1 MDKYEIAKRLMKCFP
16 NSFISGSGEFIAHEY
31 ANEYFLFD
39 NCESELDVKCKVLE
53 WFSRGAYKTE
63 PYGRAA
69 AKNRNFHRFMLNGIN
84 AFLQTEFTEDD
95 MYIIYTYLGNSC
107 NHPKTVKF
115 IESGYDM
122 NIFERERESNEK

>member
-1 MDKYEIAKRLMKCFP
+1 MVKFEVAKRLMKCFP
-16 NSFISGSGEFIAHEY
+16 NSFINYLGEFIAHRY
-31 ANEYFLFD
+31 ANEYFNLE

-53 WFSRGAYKTE
+53 CFSRGAHKTD
-63 PYGRAA
+63 PYRTARN
-69 AKNRNFHRFMLNGIN
+69 NREFHRFMLNGIN

-95 MYIIYTYLGNSC
+95 MDIIYTYLGNSC

-122 NIFERERESNEK
+122 KIFEKERESNEK